1 MATMAE
7 RTVAQAAEEVWAAL
21 REVAE
26 RQKETERAHKE
37 TERMLKETSRQAAER
52 HAETERALK
61 ESNRQVA
68 ERQKELERAHKE
80 TEKALEETNRQ
91 AAERHA
97 ETEKALKESAA
108 QIKKTGKQLGKLHNR
123 FGEVAEHMVVPN
135 LVDKFRELD
144 FEFSKAGSNLKFK
157 DGKLGISTEVD
168 AFLEDGDKV
177 MAVETK
183 IAPSAGDVDRHVA
196 RMEKL
201 RKYADARG
209 DGRKY
214 FGAIAGVVIDKS
226 VNDYILANGLYVVRP
241 SGKTFD
247 ITVPE
252 GEYRPREW

>member
-1 MATMAE
+1 MATMAGQ
-7 RTVAQAAEEVWAAL
+7 TVAQAADEVWAAL
-21 REVAE
+21 REIAE

-37 TERMLKETSRQAAER
+37 TERVQ
-52 HAETERALK
+52 
-61 ESNRQVA
+61 A
-68 ERQKELERAHKE
+68 ERQKE
-80 TEKALEETNRQ
+80 
-91 AAERHA
+91 AAEEFEELKRLLAEQHA

-183 IAPSAGDVDRHVA
+183 VAPSASDVDR
-196 RMEKL
+196 
-201 RKYADARG
+201 
-209 DGRKY
+209 
-214 FGAIAGVVIDKS
+214 
-226 VNDYILANGLYVVRP
+226 
-241 SGKTFD
+241 
-247 ITVPE
+247 
-252 GEYRPREW
+252 